1 MPFESQ
7 NCNVL
12 CHQHL
17 RTLKSCIFSLGHLY
31 GSSFSSPPLTYQPRS
46 LTDSLPRLSAL
57 PASFSL
63 SVDLDNRSYSQGDSD
78 SSTSS
83 GLFARQQS
91 LASSLPTEPSTQKPG
106 KSSFFISSM
115 FNKLSSRKS
124 RLMVLPLSQSEVN
137 ERFKKLLNSAV
148 DIVVHAGM
156 IVIMLVYANTP
167 FHAFYSLKMLALT
180 YHFLKLNVVH
190 EQKSH

>member
-1 MPFESQ
+1 M
-7 NCNVL
+7 
-12 CHQHL
+12 

-31 GSSFSSPPLTYQPRS
+31 GPSFSSPPLTYQPRS

-83 GLFARQQS
+83 GRFARQQS
-91 LASSLPTEPSTQKPG
+91 LASSLPTEPSIQKPG

-156 IVIMLVYANTP
+156 IEIMLVYANTS
-167 FHAFYSLKMLALT
+167 FHAFYSLNMLALT
-180 YHFLKLNVVH
+180 YHFWK
-190 EQKSH
+190 